1 MRLRQC
7 FANIDWQCIINQPIG
22 EEKLQVYSN
31 LIETGMS
38 NIIPESS
45 MKPNLRMRPW
55 LASTTAAAR
64 LLFQQIRSVYQFCR
78 NTVNKERKWRK
89 DNYGFAFF
97 CLSSNRHGRTH
108 GHGTS
113 PLPAVYGTLTSSIW
127 DCHLC
132 YAEKQPWQ
140 SFKDLL
146 HSLLVNLRTRRN
158 PHRHPQV
165 SIPPKEDIKCQ
176 VFAALLILLD
186 LADCLFC
193 IQSWKHCGSW

>member
-97 CLSSNRHGRTH
+97 CVCLQTVMGEHMAMELHLFLLYMALWLLQSETVIFATQKN
-108 GHGTS
+108 S
-113 PLPAVYGTLTSSIW
+113 PGSPSKTCSI
-127 DCHLC
+127 LC
-132 YAEKQPWQ
+132 W
-140 SFKDLL
+140 
-146 HSLLVNLRTRRN
+146 
-158 PHRHPQV
+158 
-165 SIPPKEDIKCQ
+165 
-176 VFAALLILLD
+176 
-186 LADCLFC
+186 
-193 IQSWKHCGSW
+193 